1 MQQNGGVMV
10 SIRSL
15 FFISIITNVC
25 SLFPMHYYV
34 LNTTRDT
41 VQEEKPII
49 AVIGTG
55 YVGLVTGAGLA
66 SIGNKVICA
75 DIAVD
80 KIAQLNQGIIPIYEP
95 GLKEL
100 VDYGVDAG
108 ALSFTTDVAGA
119 IKEASVIFIAVG
131 TPMDDSGAAD
141 LRAFNAVAKTIAA
154 HMNGHKTIVTKS
166 TVPVGNGR
174 ILQQRLIEQFGID
187 PALFTIVSN
196 PEFLREGSAVDDFL
210 HPDRVVIGTDDA
222 YGFEVMARVYS
233 QFMEDEVPFVW
244 TNIPT
249 AELIKYASNAFLA
262 TKLSFINEIA
272 NLCDATGAQV
282 KTVAYAMGLDNRISP
297 KFLNPGP
304 GYGGS
309 CFPKDTQALVYIANQ
324 HGITLHTVIGGMQT
338 NDAQQLVP
346 IHKLHNVLPSC
357 AGKVIAI
364 LGLAF
369 KANTDDIRYSPALT
383 VIEALLVEGATIR
396 AHDAAAMANTA
407 QLFPD
412 IIYCDSLY
420 DALDNADA
428 LIIMTE
434 WDEFKHLDLSKA
446 RELMAGSIIIDARN
460 VLHAKDVQEHGFY
473 YDGIGIGIEN

>member
-1 MQQNGGVMV
+1 MV
-10 SIRSL
+10 PMRSL
-15 FFISIITNVC
+15 FCISIFINVC
-25 SLFPMHYYV
+25 SLFSMHYYV
-34 LNTTRDT
+34 VNTTRES
-41 VQEEKPII
+41 VHEEKTVI

-66 SIGNKVICA
+66 SIGNTVICA
-75 DIAVD
+75 DIAAD
-80 KIAQLNQGIIPIYEP
+80 KIAQLNQGIIPIYES

-100 VDYGVDAG
+100 VEYGVQSG

-119 IKEASVIFIAVG
+119 IEAASVIFIAVG

-141 LRAFNAVAKTIAA
+141 LRAFNAVTKTVAA

-174 ILQQRLIEQFGID
+174 SLQQRLTEQFGID

-196 PEFLREGSAVDDFL
+196 PEFLREGSAVYDFL
-210 HPDRVVIGTDDA
+210 NPDRVVIGTDDE
-222 YGFEVMARVYS
+222 YGVAVMARVYR
-233 QFMEDEVPFVW
+233 QFIEDEVPFVW

-272 NLCDATGAQV
+272 NLCDATGAQIR
-282 KTVAYAMGLDNRISP
+282 TVSYAMGLDSRISP
-297 KFLNPGP
+297 RFLNPGP

-309 CFPKDTQALVYIANQ
+309 CFPKDTQALVHIAN
-324 HGITLHTVIGGMQT
+324 HYGITLNTVIGGMHT

-346 IHKLHNVLPSC
+346 VHKLHKVLPSC
-357 AGKVIAI
+357 AGKTIAI

-369 KANTDDIRYSPALT
+369 KANTDDVRYSPALT
-383 VIEALLVEGATIR
+383 VIEVLLEEGAYIR
-396 AHDAAAMANTA
+396 AYDQAAMANTA
-407 QLFPD
+407 QQFPD
-412 IIYCDSLY
+412 VVYCDSLY
-420 DALDNADA
+420 DALTGADA

-434 WDEFKHLDLSKA
+434 WDEFKHLDLQKV
-446 RELMAGSIIIDARN
+446 RERMLGNIIIDARN
-460 VLHAKDVQEHGFY
+460 LLHAHEVQEYGFY
-473 YDGIGIGIEN
+473 YDGIGQAIEN